1 MYFGLLPRFYFQRSI
16 VTHITMVSEREA
28 DGDLK
33 SLYAE
38 IKAGMGTPNV
48 PAVFRVMS
56 QSPDILA
63 ANWRLFQTLM
73 LSESQLPRTTKEMI
87 AVVVSKAN
95 ACHYCVTAH
104 SIFLKALGYSD
115 RQIEQNTERTEAADL
130 APATQALL
138 DFAEKVTLAAGRIQ
152 DKDVQ
157 ALIALGFSEAQ
168 VLEATSIVALF
179 NGLNRLVDALGVEP
193 DLMMEMGVRLPPPLV
208 RRVIKA
214 SG

>member
-1 MYFGLLPRFYFQRSI
+1 M
-16 VTHITMVSEREA
+16 THIAMVSEREA
-28 DGDLK
+28 DGELK
-33 SLYAE
+33 RLYAE

-48 PAVFRVMS
+48 PAVFRIMS

-95 ACHYCVTAH
+95 ACHFCITAH
-104 SIFLKALGYSD
+104 SIFLKALGYSGQ
-115 RQIEQNTERTEAADL
+115 QIEQYTDRTEVADL
-130 APATQALL
+130 APPTRALL
-138 DFAEKVTLAAGRIQ
+138 DFAEKVTLTAGRIQ
-152 DKDVQ
+152 DEDIR
-157 ALIALGFSEAQ
+157 ALVALGFSEAQ
-168 VLEATSIVALF
+168 VLEATAIVALF
-179 NGLNRLVDALGVEP
+179 NGLNRLVNALGVEP
-193 DLMMEMGVRLPPPLV
+193 DLMMEMGVRLPSPIM